1 MKYLI
6 NFRTNSKSSFINN
19 NGETFNLSQ
28 LSHHCCSN
36 NKKKLTISI
45 QSYCGIHSE
54 HLRRLQFYQATS

>member
-19 NGETFNLSQ
+19 NGETFNPSQ

-36 NKKKLTISI
+36 NKKTNDFYSTI
-45 QSYCGIHSE
+45 
-54 HLRRLQFYQATS
+54 LWNTF